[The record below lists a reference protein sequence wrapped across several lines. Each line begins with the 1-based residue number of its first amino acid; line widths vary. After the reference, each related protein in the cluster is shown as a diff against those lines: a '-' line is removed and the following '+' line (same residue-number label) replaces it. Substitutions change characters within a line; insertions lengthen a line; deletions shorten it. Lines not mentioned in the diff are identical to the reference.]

1 MVDLEAIRRAWKQRG
16 SVSVHYRGAP
26 RPEDVMPLLLE
37 IERLQRLLSGQV
49 RETTPTIRTR
59 TPSRPWE
66 VPVTRLEEARKAA
79 AGGPLS
85 KAAVCAGLEPS
96 VADSLWAGLVAQLR
110 RWGMVLDE
118 NGSTINARPGGCHAR
133 GPDALD
139 ELLRGK

>member
-26 RPEDVMPLLLE
+26 RPDDVMALLLE

-66 VPVTRLEEARKAA
+66 VPVTRLEDARKAA
-79 AGGPLS
+79 GAPLS
-85 KAAVCAGLEPS
+85 RAVVCAGLDGCSARARVPQDEPHS
-96 VADSLWAGLVAQLR
+96 ADGRQ
-110 RWGMVLDE
+110 
-118 NGSTINARPGGCHAR
+118 
-133 GPDALD
+133 
-139 ELLRGK
+139 